1 MRRRGAKATPRCPRV
16 SRASV
21 TALNQAEKTRKTRKE
36 SISNFITRSLQCQT
50 LPRTSARERARARR
64 GRTEWNFKAFLKIDS
79 FSTGGGTV
87 TDSCG
92 IQFTKQKTKK
102 QVFECLLDK
111 TIFKCIRQINI
122 HRSEVHCG
130 SAFEP
135 GASGLPYYCTS
146 TCARSGCTRRASC
159 VDSKPIYICVYICFI
174 EFVVW
179 KLFLTLCRQIVF
191 KNHININKQSSICSY

>member
-1 MRRRGAKATPRCPRV
+1 VRRRGAKATPRCPRV

-21 TALNQAEKTRKTRKE
+21 TALNQVEKTRKTRKE

-135 GASGLPYYCTS
+135 GASGLHLLLHLHLCSFRLYS
-146 TCARSGCTRRASC
+146 ARKLCGFKTN
-159 VDSKPIYICVYICFI
+159 IYIYIYLFHRIRCVEII
-174 EFVVW
+174 SDS
-179 KLFLTLCRQIVF
+179 L
-191 KNHININKQSSICSY
+191 